1 MTYEI
6 IDNMELP
13 KATRTVLRA
22 PKYPFATM
30 TEGQGFKEPVTA
42 DETPAKVSA
51 RLLSAVYSFRKAAGA
66 NAPRFQ
72 VQQITEP
79 DGTIVIAVRC
89 RGVVA
94 DAVDAAETTEPEVVE
109 TTSPQEYY

>member
-6 IDNMELP
+6 IDNLQLP

-22 PKYPFATM
+22 PKYPFADM
-30 TEGQGFKEPVTA
+30 VEGQGFKEVVGA

-51 RLLSAVYSFRKAAGA
+51 RLLSAVYSFRKAHGE

-72 VQQITEP
+72 VQQINEP
-79 DGTIVIAVRC
+79 DGSVVIAVRC

-94 DAVDAAETTEPEVVE
+94 DAVDAAPAETQVAE